1 LLNIGKL
8 ALAAM
13 LIPKENEEN
22 LFTYQKSWLRV
33 LYNNM
38 SASFEEFGKNA
49 LSIITY
55 NYDRSVEH
63 FFVTSLQNS
72 YGRNIN
78 DCRAVLKAIP
88 IIHLHGSL
96 GPLPWQVESGKLNR
110 PYHFMYN
117 NDLLDEARQHIKIIH
132 ENTDGRDEDFKRANT
147 LLNNA
152 EQIVFLGFGYNP
164 INLER
169 LQINAISKGKHVIG
183 TCVGLGAA
191 EQAEVR
197 VNCPDLSLLDNVD
210 CYEMVKER
218 MQWR

>member
-1 LLNIGKL
+1 
-8 ALAAM
+8 M

-49 LSIITY
+49 L
-55 NYDRSVEH
+55 VEH

-117 NDLLDEARQHIKIIH
+117 NDLLDEARQHIKIIR
-132 ENTDGRDEDFKRANT
+132 ENTMGAMRIS
-147 LLNNA
+147 NA
-152 EQIVFLGFGYNP
+152 P
-164 INLER
+164 I
-169 LQINAISKGKHVIG
+169 H
-183 TCVGLGAA
+183 C
-191 EQAEVR
+191 
-197 VNCPDLSLLDNVD
+197 
-210 CYEMVKER
+210 
-218 MQWR
+218 

>member
-1 LLNIGKL
+1 
-8 ALAAM
+8 M

-38 SASFEEFGKNA
+38 SASFEEFGKNS

-152 EQIVFLGFGYNP
+152 KQIVFLGFGYNP

-183 TCVGLGAA
+183 TCV
-191 EQAEVR
+191 V
-197 VNCPDLSLLDNVD
+197 
-210 CYEMVKER
+210 
-218 MQWR
+218 